1 MKTGESTQTI
11 QITTGT
17 IIRAILILLFCF
29 AVYYLRDLV
38 LIILTSVVLASAI
51 EPLTAWFMKYKI
63 PRVPAVIIIYVLIF
77 ALLIALVG
85 WFFPLVFD
93 DLFKLVSTVPQFI
106 RSVSFDDYMSTGPA
120 HVLDNVKNTLASS
133 LSLDGLLPMI
143 TGVVDT
149 TANGVIESAKYFF
162 GGAINFILIVV
173 ISFYLSVQE
182 KGIEN
187 FLRIVSHVKYEKYV
201 IDLWNRSQ
209 RKIGYWMQGQV
220 LLGVLIG
227 VFVYLGLAVMGIRYA
242 LALAIFASV
251 FEIIPVF
258 GPILAA
264 APGIVVAFSQGGPTL
279 ALMAFGFY
287 VIIQQFE
294 NHLIYPLVV
303 RKVIGVPPLLVVIAI
318 IVGLNLAGFW
328 GAILAVPGAAVL
340 MELVSD
346 FEQSKRLFAEKK
358 QS

>member
-1 MKTGESTQTI
+1 VTDKENIIIS
-11 QITTGT
+11 ITTGT
-17 IIRAILILLFCF
+17 IVKTILVLCF
-29 AVYYLRDLV
+29 FFGLYYLRDLV
-38 LIILTSVVLASAI
+38 LIILTSVVIASAI
-51 EPLTAWFMKYKI
+51 EPMTVWLMKFKL
-63 PRVPAVIIIYVLIF
+63 PRVPAVIVIYITAF
-77 ALLIALVG
+77 SLLIGLMG

-93 DLFKLVSTVPQFI
+93 DFFRLVNTIPQYI
-106 RSVSFDDYMSTGPA
+106 KSVRFDDYMSSGPA
-120 HVLDNVKNTLASS
+120 STLDKFKDSLASS
-133 LSLDGLLPMI
+133 FSFADFLPTI
-143 TGVVDT
+143 GNVVEGTSDNVVQT
-149 TANGVIESAKYFF
+149 AKYFF
-162 GGAINFILIVV
+162 GGIINFLLMIV

-187 FLRIVSHVKYEKYV
+187 FLRLVTYVKYEKYV

-209 RKIGYWMQGQV
+209 HKIGLWMQGQI
-220 LLGVLIG
+220 LLGLLIG
-227 VFVYLGLAVMGIRYA
+227 VFVYLGLSILGVKYA

-264 APGIVVAFSQGGPTL
+264 TPGIIVAFTQGTTL
-279 ALMAFGFY
+279 GLMTFGFY

-303 RKVIGVPPLLVVIAI
+303 RKVIGVPPLLVVLGI
-318 IVGLNLAGFW
+318 IMGLQIAGFW
-328 GAILAVPGAAVL
+328 GAILSVPSAAVL

-346 FEQSKRLFAEKK
+346 FEQHKRVFSAKE